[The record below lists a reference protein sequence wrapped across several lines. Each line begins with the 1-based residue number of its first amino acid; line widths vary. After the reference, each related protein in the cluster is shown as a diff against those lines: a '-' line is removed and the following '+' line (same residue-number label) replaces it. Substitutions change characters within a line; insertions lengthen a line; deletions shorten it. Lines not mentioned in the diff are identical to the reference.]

1 MSVSS
6 DSFVAKTSLDYIAEG
21 YWQDFSA
28 QRPIA
33 GGIAYETELQACKLD
48 ETLASLQRVDTLLL
62 QIRRDNAK
70 NAVTE
75 QHLLADDRF
84 RHLLWFLAFY
94 AGRILAGEWQSLPHW
109 YSQSELRRRYPQLR
123 LSSDDFYQDMAVSYR
138 EDSAQVN
145 DDLNEVSA
153 HAAALFFA
161 LEPIG
166 LRLFGHIDRQFV
178 AAQGGQIASG
188 LYQAVKE
195 RLPQA
200 SSQISQTSQTSQS
213 ANTTVET
220 QRLPAKTENNPKYQ
234 QNLGQDE
241 SVQINAKLPIQPVLP
256 STTAQ
261 PKPTDSD
268 NHPKIATNNEV
279 NNPAHKSPNSQT
291 ANNKVANKNAQP
303 TPEIFTRLLN
313 ELDEIKVPQNAGNKE
328 YEQACHILDQFERH
342 IAKQNKPRAQVKF
355 SDTHQAAR
363 LQALGLLQK
372 SANAGHTAAMLRL
385 AMYELLGEGTAK
397 LNMDSESDKDK
408 ASTDRASIDQ
418 ASTKKGISLVKQ
430 AANANDSRAQR
441 LLSKLYYQGFGLTQ
455 DIDMGRYWLEQAADN
470 GHPEALTINQEWQQA
485 QLLMTTKAQE
495 QHSLKRYQ
503 WLIGAIV
510 IAALLLIIFV

>member
-21 YWQDFSA
+21 YWQDFLA

-33 GGIAYETELQACKLD
+33 GGVAYEAELQACKLD

-109 YSQSELRRRYPQLR
+109 YSQSDLRRRYPQLS
-123 LSSDDFYQDMAVSYR
+123 LSADDFYQDMAVAYR

-200 SSQISQTSQTSQS
+200 SSQISQTSQISQS

-220 QRLPAKTENNPKYQ
+220 QRLPANTENNPEYQ

-268 NHPKIATNNEV
+268 NYPKIATNNEV

-303 TPEIFTRLLN
+303 TPELFTRLLN

-328 YEQACHILDQFERH
+328 YEQACYILDQFERH

-397 LNMDSESDKDK
+397 LNMDSESDKDQ
-408 ASTDRASIDQ
+408 AGINRASIDQ
-418 ASTKKGISLVKQ
+418 ASTEKGISLVKQ

-495 QHSLKRYQ
+495 QHSFKRYQ